1 MSTIVY
7 SVNGEGRGHATRVQ
21 AVIEMLVPKHRFVL
35 LASEDAYDHFR
46 GEYQDH
52 PWVKVSPLPGLRF
65 QYTNGKLSYTK
76 SILGAMPFLWNLS
89 KSVQSVERVLLRESP
104 DIAITDFEPLLPRAA
119 DNLGIPW
126 LSLDHQHFL
135 SVSDFRG
142 LPTNLRWQSRFL
154 RCSIGMFYRG
164 QSGEAVSSFSHLP
177 SRKGCESVQRIGVLI
192 RKKIQALRPQ
202 TSNEGFL
209 LVYIRGAAP
218 DTFWNALSQLDK
230 AIHVFGKCVPP
241 VLKNI
246 EYFGI
251 QNDTFIRQ
259 LSKCEALITTAGNQ
273 LVGEAFYLRKPVL
286 AIPEQGNFEQ
296 AVNAW
301 LVSQTQAGWSLTFSQ
316 VTPHLVSQ
324 FLLCVPL
331 LSRRAEDLNCFGNED
346 ACKFIEQHLP
356 KSGFVADSPELPIKN
371 VA

>member
-21 AVIEMLVPKHRFVL
+21 AIIEMLVPKHRFVL

-52 PWVKVSPLPGLRF
+52 PWVKVTPVPGLRF
-65 QYTNGKLSYTK
+65 KYTNGKLSYIK
-76 SILGAMPFLWNLS
+76 SICGAMPFLWNL
-89 KSVQSVERVLLRESP
+89 KESVRSVERVLLSESP

-142 LPTNLRWQSRFL
+142 LPTKLRWQSRFL

-164 QSGEAVSSFSHLP
+164 QLGEAVSSFAHLP
-177 SRKGCESVQRIGVLI
+177 NRKGCESVQRIGVLI
-192 RKKIQALRPQ
+192 RKKIQAMRSQ
-202 TSNEGFL
+202 TANEGFL
-209 LVYIRGAAP
+209 LVYVRGSAP
-218 DTFWNALSQLDK
+218 DTFWQSLSQLDK
-230 AIHVFGKCVPP
+230 AIHVFGRCVPP

-251 QNDTFIRQ
+251 QNDAFIRQ

-273 LVGEAFYLRKPVL
+273 LVGEAFYLKKPVL

-296 AVNAW
+296 GVNAW
-301 LVSQTQAGWSLTFSQ
+301 LVSQTQAGWSLPFSQ
-316 VTPHLVSQ
+316 VTPHLLSQ
-324 FLLCVPL
+324 FLLCVPM
-331 LSRRAEDLNCFGNED
+331 LSERIEELDCFGNED
-346 ACKFIEQHLP
+346 ARQFIEQHLP
-356 KSGFVADSPELPIKN
+356 ISNFEVDSPELPFQS